1 MEPTRPVALVVKVV
15 QARVDVVVGFIS
27 LMADGRLTMGG
38 LLGKGLSVSHR
49 HILFQTKVILIPFR
63 PEDMFGSLEVDANGQ
78 FVGDNGNYQPS
89 GMFSNYMRP
98 NRPS

>member
-1 MEPTRPVALVVKVV
+1 M
-15 QARVDVVVGFIS
+15 S
-27 LMADGRLTMGG
+27 LITDGRLTMGG
-38 LLGKGLSVSHR
+38 LLGKALTCVSQAHL
-49 HILFQTKVILIPFR
+49 ISKKVILMPFR

-89 GMFSNYMRP
+89 GMFSNYMRL

>member
-1 MEPTRPVALVVKVV
+1 MP
-15 QARVDVVVGFIS
+15 D
-27 LMADGRLTMGG
+27 
-38 LLGKGLSVSHR
+38 
-49 HILFQTKVILIPFR
+49 R

-89 GMFSNYMRP
+89 GMFSDYIRL

>member
-1 MEPTRPVALVVKVV
+1 MEPTRPVVLVVKVV
-15 QARVDVVVGFIS
+15 QALVDVVVGFIF
-27 LMADGRLTMGG
+27 LITDGRLTMGG
-38 LLGKGLSVSHR
+38 LLGKLACVSTGT
-49 HILFQTKVILIPFR
+49 FYFILIPFR

-89 GMFSNYMRP
+89 GMFSDMRL

>member
-1 MEPTRPVALVVKVV
+1 M
-15 QARVDVVVGFIS
+15 GFI
-27 LMADGRLTMGG
+27 LMPD
-38 LLGKGLSVSHR
+38 
-49 HILFQTKVILIPFR
+49 R

-89 GMFSNYMRP
+89 GMFSNYMRL